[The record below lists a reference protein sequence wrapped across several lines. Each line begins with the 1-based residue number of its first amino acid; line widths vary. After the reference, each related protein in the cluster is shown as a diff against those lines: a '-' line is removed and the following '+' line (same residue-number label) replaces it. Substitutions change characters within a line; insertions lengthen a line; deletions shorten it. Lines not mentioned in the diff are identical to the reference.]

1 MIAHLDKD
9 QVAAGEHKQYDPVRY
24 HFEWNSNHTE
34 CDVYALNWWDDAS
47 YAAYQG
53 DPYHPE
59 D

>member
-1 MIAHLDKD
+1 
-9 QVAAGEHKQYDPVRY
+9 VRY

-34 CDVYALNWWDDAS
+34 CDVYALNWYDDAS
-47 YAAYQG
+47 YAVYQG